1 MIRAALCTGG
11 LVALTTAALADPSL
25 ECSVTASS
33 QVEIGNCL
41 AVVEENLIPTLA
53 IALDGARASA
63 QELDDITERSV
74 AVPAL
79 DASQAAWE
87 AYKDAQCDYAGSLF
101 GGGSAVILNSQQA
114 DIGFKTGSQ
123 QVVFTQFCTELM

>member
-1 MIRAALCTGG
+1 MIRAALFTGG
-11 LVALTTAALADPSL
+11 FVAMTTVALADPSL

-41 AVVEENLIPTLA
+41 VVVEENLIPTLA

-101 GGGSAVILNSQQA
+101 GGGS
-114 DIGFKTGSQ
+114 GTGIAIRSCRIEM
-123 QVVFTQFCTELM
+123 TRDRIKDLSALR